1 MVNRQPVYKKAIRL
15 IQYFYQNCTIKVKKP
30 MPLLK
35 IQKISEQSGWA
46 LWFITETEQELSE
59 ISGQPIDSKIVSY
72 PKRLEWLAGRALIK
86 SLVEQ
91 CGMDFHGLEKDDY
104 GKPYLKK
111 HTHPISLTHSFPYVA
126 AQIDPTIQVGIDLE
140 QPKQKLLTVAHRVLS
155 LQELDDAGTDITKHC
170 VYWCAKE
177 ALYKSYGKR
186 GLHFADHLNV
196 APFTLK
202 RNGELQGKIIADG
215 YSNELEL
222 IYSIQP
228 DYVLVHT
235 KT

>member
-1 MVNRQPVYKKAIRL
+1 
-15 IQYFYQNCTIKVKKP
+15 

-35 IQKISEQSGWA
+35 IQKTSQQSGWA
-46 LWFITETEQELSE
+46 LWFITEHEDELSE
-59 ISGQPIDSKIVSY
+59 ISGEHVDTTIVSY
-72 PKRLEWLAGRALIK
+72 TKRLEWLAGRALIK

-91 CGMDFHGLEKDDY
+91 CGMEFYGLEKDEF

-111 HTHPISLTHSFPYVA
+111 HPHLISLSHSYPYVA
-126 AQIDPTIQVGIDLE
+126 AQIDPNHEVGIDLE
-140 QPKQKLLTVAHRVLS
+140 QPKSKLLNIAHRVLS
-155 LQELDDAGTDITKHC
+155 AQELEDAGTDVIKHC

-186 GLHFADHLNV
+186 GLHFADQLHI
-196 APFTLK
+196 APFPLM
-202 RNGELQGKIIADG
+202 RNGDLIGKITTDG
-215 YSNELEL
+215 YSRELAL

-235 KT
+235 KI

>member
-1 MVNRQPVYKKAIRL
+1 
-15 IQYFYQNCTIKVKKP
+15 

-35 IQKISEQSGWA
+35 IQKNSEQSGWA

-59 ISGQPIDSKIVSY
+59 ISGESIDNTIISY
-72 PKRLEWLAGRALIK
+72 TKRLEWLAGRALIK

-91 CGMDFHGLEKDDY
+91 CGLDFYGLEKDEY
-104 GKPYLKK
+104 GKPFLKE
-111 HTHPISLTHSFPYVA
+111 HTHPISLSHSFPYVA
-126 AQIDPTIQVGIDLE
+126 AQIDQTTEVGIDLE
-140 QPKQKLLTVAHRVLS
+140 QPKPKLLNIAPRVLS
-155 LQELDDAGTDITKHC
+155 SQELEDAGTDITKHC

-186 GLHFADHLNV
+186 GLHFADQLNV
-196 APFTLK
+196 EPFTLM
-202 RNGELQGKIIADG
+202 RSGELRGKILADG
-215 YSNELEL
+215 YSRELGL

-235 KT
+235 KI

>member
-1 MVNRQPVYKKAIRL
+1 
-15 IQYFYQNCTIKVKKP
+15 

-35 IQKISEQSGWA
+35 IQKTDKQSGWA
-46 LWFITETEQELSE
+46 LWFITEAEPELFE
-59 ISGQPIDSKIVSY
+59 ASGELLDTSIVSY
-72 PKRLEWLAGRALIK
+72 TKRLEWLAGRALIK

-91 CGMDFHGLEKDDY
+91 CGMEFYGLEKDEF
-104 GKPYLKK
+104 GKPFLKN
-111 HTHPISLTHSFPYVA
+111 HAHHISLTHSYPYVA
-126 AQIDPTIQVGIDLE
+126 AQIDPTLEVGIDLE
-140 QPKQKLLTVAHRVLS
+140 QPKAKLLTIAHRVLS
-155 LQELDDAGTDITKHC
+155 QQELTDAGTDVIKHC

-186 GLHFADHLNV
+186 GLHFTDHLHV
-196 APFTLK
+196 APFALMRT
-202 RNGELQGKIIADG
+202 GDLQGKIIKNG
-215 YSNELEL
+215 YSRELAL

>member
-1 MVNRQPVYKKAIRL
+1 
-15 IQYFYQNCTIKVKKP
+15 

-35 IQKISEQSGWA
+35 IQKNSEQSGWA

-59 ISGQPIDSKIVSY
+59 ISGESIDSTIVSY
-72 PKRLEWLAGRALIK
+72 TKRLEWLAGRALIK

-91 CGMDFHGLEKDDY
+91 CGLDFYGLEKDEY
-104 GKPYLKK
+104 GKPFLKN
-111 HTHPISLTHSFPYVA
+111 HPHRISLSHSHPYVA
-126 AQIDPTIQVGIDLE
+126 AQIDQTTEVGIDLE
-140 QPKQKLLTVAHRVLS
+140 QPKPKLLKIAHRVLS
-155 LQELDDAGTDITKHC
+155 SQELEDAGTDITKHC

-186 GLHFADHLNV
+186 GLHFANHLIV
-196 APFTLK
+196 APFVL
-202 RNGELQGKIIADG
+202 RRGGELQGKIVADG
-215 YSNELEL
+215 YSRELGL

-235 KT
+235 KI